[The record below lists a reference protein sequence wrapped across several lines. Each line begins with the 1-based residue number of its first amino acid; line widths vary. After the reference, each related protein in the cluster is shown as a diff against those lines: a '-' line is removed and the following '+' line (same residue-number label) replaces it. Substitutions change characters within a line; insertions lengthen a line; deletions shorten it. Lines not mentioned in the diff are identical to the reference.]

1 MSKTLHTILLSLF
14 LAAVG
19 IAIFLHK
26 FLAVGLPVVP
36 DLTSN
41 LWLVEGRLSLNPDRG
56 AIEEILESDRFIPA
70 KIEFKLPQESAYYK
84 IREEDF
90 IAKGFDREIEEDPS
104 NSENSNRKV
113 IFQKENADSQENIF
127 YQATIFQ
134 SRSLKPDDE
143 SSSSNFNIAQ
153 ELVSKKFNKLEQ
165 NEALIEDNLEEN
177 RPTQEIESLLQEAR
191 NKSTDDTSF
200 AREIYR
206 LALNPEDGRIQTLR
220 LILQEE
226 STPKLAVWLL
236 RQAGYAARVGNG
248 LLLSSQEN
256 YTADFVRWMEV
267 KSGDRW
273 LAYDPITDDF
283 GPQDRYLT
291 WWYGFEPVLEAR
303 GLDDIA
309 ITVTVRPSTIK
320 TVEDFGQKE
329 TENVFLERSLI
340 KLPLSVQRVFRVL
353 VLIPIGALIVSGTRQ
368 LIGISTFGTFT
379 PILIALSFR
388 ETGLILGIALFC
400 AVVAIGLFIRFY
412 LHRLQLLVIP
422 RLATILTATVL
433 IIGAI
438 AIFLQ
443 DINMPVG
450 LSISLFPIVILAM
463 TIERAAVLW
472 DEEGAKETAIAGF
485 NSILVASVGFLF
497 MSNPYIQHLCFVF
510 PELLLVVLALN
521 LLLGRY
527 KGYKLVEY
535 FRFLSMQR
543 ELDRA
548 AKEQ

>member
-1 MSKTLHTILLSLF
+1 MSKTVHTFLLALF

-41 LWLVEGRLSLNPDRG
+41 LWLVEARLSLNPDRG
-56 AIEEILESDRFIPA
+56 AIEEVLETDRVIPA
-70 KIEFKLPQESAYYK
+70 RIEFKLPQESDYYK
-84 IREEDF
+84 IRSEDF
-90 IAKGFDREIEEDPS
+90 IAKEYDREFEEEPS
-104 NSENSNRKV
+104 NSEKSGRKV
-113 IFQKENADSQENIF
+113 IFQKENADSKENIF

-134 SRSLKPDDE
+134 SQSVE
-143 SSSSNFNIAQ
+143 SDSNSNSGNFNIAK
-153 ELVSKKFNKLEQ
+153 ELVSKQFNQLEK
-165 NEALIEDNLEEN
+165 NETIIEDNLEEN
-177 RPTQEIESLLQEAR
+177 RPTQEIDSLVEEAR
-191 NKSTDDTSF
+191 QKSTDDISF

-206 LALNPEDGRIQTLR
+206 LALNPDDSRIKTVRQV
-220 LILQEE
+220 LQEE
-226 STPKLAVWLL
+226 STSKLAVWLL
-236 RQAGYAARVGNG
+236 QQAGYAARVGNG
-248 LLLSSQEN
+248 LLLSSEEN

-291 WWYGFEPVLEAR
+291 WWYGFQPVLEAR
-303 GLDDIA
+303 GLEDIA
-309 ITVTVRPSTIK
+309 ITVTVRPNTISK
-320 TVEDFGQKE
+320 VKDFGQRE
-329 TENVFLERSLI
+329 IENIFLERSLI
-340 KLPLSVQRVFRVL
+340 QLPLSVQRVFRVL
-353 VLIPIGALIVSGTRQ
+353 VLIPIGALIVSATRQ

-388 ETGLILGIALFC
+388 ETGLIFGIALFC
-400 AVVAIGLFIRFY
+400 AVVMLGLFIRFY

-438 AIFLQ
+438 AVGMR
-443 DINMPVG
+443 DINIPLG

-463 TIERAAVLW
+463 TIERAAVMW

-485 NSILVASVGFLF
+485 NSIMIASVGFLF
-497 MSNPYIQHLCFVF
+497 MSNSYIQHLCFVF

-548 AKEQ
+548 KE